1 MSLSICIIED
11 DKNYNNTLRKVIDHA
26 PGMSCIAQY
35 YYGTDALTGIPAL
48 QPDIVLVDIRL
59 HDLTGI
65 EIVAHLKPAMMHTE
79 FIMCTTS
86 DSEADIFEAL
96 KAGATGY
103 LIKGEHIENIIAAL
117 NEVKEGGAPM
127 SLSIAKKVTQFFH
140 KREDKKLEELTRM
153 ENEVLQMLSKGMLYK
168 EIAAEKY
175 IAIDTVKKHI
185 ANIYKK
191 LAVNNKIEA
200 INKLK
205 NL

>member
-1 MSLSICIIED
+1 MALSICIIED
-11 DKNYNNTLRKVIDHA
+11 DKNYNNTLRKVIDYA
-26 PGMSCIAQY
+26 EGMSCIAQY
-35 YYGTDALTGIPAL
+35 YYGKDALTGIPAL

-59 HDLTGI
+59 NDLTGI
-65 EIVAHLKPAMMHTE
+65 EIVAQLKPAMIHTE

-86 DSEADIFEAL
+86 DNEADIFEAL

-103 LIKGEHIENIIAAL
+103 LIKGENIENIIAAL

-127 SLSIAKKVTQFFH
+127 SLSIAKKVAQFFH
-140 KREDKKLEELTRM
+140 KREDKKLEQLTRM
-153 ENEVLQMLSKGMLYK
+153 ENEVLHMLSKGMLYK

-175 IAIDTVKKHI
+175 IAMDTVKKHI

-205 NL
+205 KL

>member
-11 DKNYNNTLRKVIDHA
+11 DKNYNNILRKVIDHA
-26 PGMSCIAQY
+26 AGMSCIAQY
-35 YYGTDALTGIPAL
+35 YYGKDALLGIPAL

-59 HDLTGI
+59 NDLTGI
-65 EIVAHLKPAMMHTE
+65 EIVARLKPALMHTE

-86 DSEADIFEAL
+86 DSETDIFEAL

-127 SLSIAKKVTQFFH
+127 SLGIAKKVTQFFH
-140 KREDKKLEELTRM
+140 KREDKKLEQLTRM
-153 ENEVLQMLSKGMLYK
+153 ENEVLHMLSKGMLYK

>member
-11 DKNYNNTLRKVIDHA
+11 DKNYNNILRKVIDHA
-26 PGMSCIAQY
+26 AGMSCIAQY
-35 YYGTDALTGIPAL
+35 YYGKDALTGIPAL

-59 HDLTGI
+59 NDLTGI
-65 EIVAHLKPAMMHTE
+65 EIVARLKPALMHTE

-86 DSEADIFEAL
+86 DREDDIFEAL

-103 LIKGEHIENIIAAL
+103 LIKGENIENIIAAL
-117 NEVKEGGAPM
+117 NEVKNGGAPM

-140 KREDKKLEELTRM
+140 RREDKKLEQLTRM
-153 ENEVLQMLSKGMLYK
+153 ENEVLNMLSKGMLYK
-168 EIAAEKY
+168 EIAANKFVSM
-175 IAIDTVKKHI
+175 DTVKKHI